1 MMKMAKRCLKACVP
15 VLLGLAALPVNAEM
29 KPLAEDDMSNVSGQ
43 YGGMSLSGDI
53 SFNKNGGPLDG
64 EGVGFDC
71 SSGGRCGSRIA
82 AQLSEGGGWFVL
94 DDLQGTFA
102 FEGLTLRTR
111 TIDSNDTGFG
121 ADAGNFNR
129 EVIEIGMPDTA
140 SFDNF
145 SYTIATSSTARPTG
159 TDFQQ
164 TERLTVEM
172 DGEITLDG
180 NMLVFPT
187 NP

>member
-1 MMKMAKRCLKACVP
+1 MAKRCLEAF
-15 VLLGLAALPVNAEM
+15 VLVLVGAMALSAHADM

-71 SSGGRCGSRIA
+71 ASGTRCGSRIA

-94 DDLQGTFA
+94 DDLQGTFV
-102 FEGLTLRTR
+102 FDGLTLRTR
-111 TIDSNDTGFG
+111 TIDSTDTGFG

-129 EVIEIGMPDTA
+129 AVIEIGMPDTA
-140 SFDNF
+140 RFENF
-145 SYTIATSSTARPTG
+145 SYTLATSSTARPTG

-164 TERLTVEM
+164 TERLSVEM
-172 DGEITLDG
+172 DGDITLDG
-180 NMLVFPT
+180 NMLVFPL